1 MKKKIM
7 IACSLVLVLCVLTK
21 IFGYRNSSI
30 NQPVVKTDLPDVKQE
45 LKNEDFTSLNFANEL
60 VPTGNKRIDGKMKLA
75 INANSFKNLQTH
87 QLHQRAEVWFPIIEP
102 ILKKY
107 GIPEDFKYVP
117 LIESGMK
124 RGQYSPKGAAGLW
137 QFMPQTGRDY
147 GLTVN
152 SNVDERM
159 NVRLSTIAAAKYI
172 KDLYKQFNS
181 WTLAAAA
188 YNGGEGRLWRQI
200 KSQKQD
206 DYFKMKL
213 NRETGKYVYSLISM
227 KEVIEHPEDYG
238 YKIKNARRLLA
249 LKD

>member
-7 IACSLVLVLCVLTK
+7 IACSLVLVLCVLVK
-21 IFGYRNSSI
+21 IFGYSNSSI
-30 NQPVVKTDLPDVKQE
+30 DQPVFVAKIDTVKKV
-45 LKNEDFTSLNFANEL
+45 LKKENFIALSFANEL
-60 VPTGNKRIDGKMKLA
+60 VPTGSKHIDNKMKVALKL
-75 INANSFKNLQTH
+75 NSFKKLQTY

-124 RGQYSPKGAAGLW
+124 RDQYSPKGAAGLW

-152 SNVDERM
+152 VDVDERM

-172 KDLYKQFNS
+172 KDLYKRFDS

-188 YNGGEGRLWRQI
+188 YNGGEGRILRQI

-213 NRETGKYVYSLISM
+213 NKETGKYVYSLISM
-227 KEVIEHPEDYG
+227 KEVIEHPEQYG
-238 YKIKNARRLLA
+238 YKIRNARRLLA

>member
-7 IACSLVLVLCVLTK
+7 ITCGLVLVFFTLTK
-21 IFGYRNSSI
+21 IFGYSYPAI
-30 NQPVVKTDLPDVKQE
+30 HQPVVKADLDSIKSNLE
-45 LKNEDFTSLNFANEL
+45 SNDENTLSFANEL
-60 VPTGNKRIDGKMKLA
+60 VPTGNKHIDHKMEQALK
-75 INANSFKNLQTH
+75 ANSYKNMQTY
-87 QLHQRAEVWFPIIEP
+87 QLHQNAEVWFPIIEP

-107 GIPEDFKYVP
+107 GIPEDFKYIP

-152 SNVDERM
+152 DKIDERM
-159 NVRLSTIAAAKYI
+159 NVRLATVAAAKYI
-172 KDLYKQFNS
+172 KDLYKQFDS

-188 YNGGEGRLWRQI
+188 YNGGEGRMWRQI

-213 NRETGKYVYSLISM
+213 NHETGKYVYSLISM
-227 KEVIEHPEDYG
+227 KEVIEHPQDYG
-238 YKIKNARRLLA
+238 YKIRNARKLLA
-249 LKD
+249 LQN